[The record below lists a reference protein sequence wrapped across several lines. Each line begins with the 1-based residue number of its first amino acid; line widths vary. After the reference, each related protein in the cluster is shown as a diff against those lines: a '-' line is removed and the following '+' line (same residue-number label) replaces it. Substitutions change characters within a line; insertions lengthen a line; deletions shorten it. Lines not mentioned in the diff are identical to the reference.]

1 VTTRSERGQASVELA
16 LLLPVVVI
24 IAWGFLEGI
33 LLARDQ
39 VLLSHAAREA
49 ARVYSVDQSVERA
62 ANAARDRSSL
72 GEGLQVR
79 IITESNGVARI
90 TVALD
95 EHSRLPLIGRI
106 ASDLLLTADVAMMI
120 ESDPDAP

>member
-1 VTTRSERGQASVELA
+1 MELA
-16 LLLPVVVI
+16 LLLPVVVF
-24 IAWGFLEGI
+24 IAWGLLEGI

-49 ARVYSVDQSVERA
+49 ARVYSVSQSIERA
-62 ANAARDRSSL
+62 TSAARDRSSL
-72 GEGLQVR
+72 GEELQVR
-79 IITESNGVARI
+79 VVIEATGVARV

-95 EHSRLPLIGRI
+95 EHTRLPLIGRI
-106 ASDLLLTADVAMMI
+106 ASDLSLTSDVAMMI